1 MLTHTHRAFR
11 YGAIAALSLASVFAS
26 SAVAMASPIAQ
37 VGVKADFFVQGTV
50 TILSPSTGTP
60 TSLTIQP
67 RNPSAP
73 TENIVLS
80 SSTVFHQSGAVV
92 SASALSI
99 GEPVKISLTG
109 SPATAVLVEIQS
121 PEPIYIDGTV
131 TALTPSTGTPT
142 SVTIQPRDAKRPTV
156 NVALG
161 ASTLYYLGGKSTLL
175 TSLVV
180 GSQVVLEATGNPATA
195 TVVEIVMPKPI
206 EIDGVVTALSPAS
219 GTPTSVTIMPPD
231 HHAVAVSVALGSST
245 VYQQR
250 GAFVT
255 VASLLVGSHVKVLA
269 SGNPETAT
277 AVRIAVPKPVY
288 VSGVVTAL
296 SPSPGTPTSVTIQ
309 PNGYFK
315 SPLTVALGASTVYYQ
330 FRVATTV
337 AVLLVGSHVELSA
350 TGNPLTATVVHVAA
364 PVPQYKVGG
373 VTAVSSSSL
382 TIQPQATGSVP
393 MTFALTSTTKYF
405 SGRDASSI
413 NAVNVGDIVSVSDY
427 ASAATTAVSVT
438 VRNTAII
445 GRVTGVVGN
454 VISVRGFYGG
464 ALTANVTATTVY
476 TLSGKASSLS
486 AILVGDL
493 IVAQGPA
500 MAGVTNSVT
509 ASNVWIGTKDNSIYH
524 YAWLQHQFW
533 GKRHHR

>member
-1 MLTHTHRAFR
+1 MLTHTNRAFR
-11 YGAIAALSLASVFAS
+11 YGAIAALSLASVFAT
-26 SAVAMASPIAQ
+26 SAVAMASPVAH

-50 TILSPSTGTP
+50 TVLSPTTGTP

-67 RNPSAP
+67 RNPAAP
-73 TENIVLS
+73 TENILLS
-80 SSTVFHQSGAVV
+80 ASTIYHQSGAVV
-92 SASALSI
+92 TASALSI
-99 GEPVKISLTG
+99 GEPVKIGLTG
-109 SPATAVLVEIQS
+109 SPATAALVEIQS

-142 SVTIQPRDAKRPTV
+142 SVTIQPRDAKKPTV

-161 ASTLYYLGGKSTLL
+161 SSTLYYLGGKSSLL
-175 TSLVV
+175 SSLVV
-180 GSQVVLEATGNPATA
+180 GSQVVLEATGNPVTA

-206 EIDGVVTALSPAS
+206 EISGVVTALTPST

-231 HHAVAVSVALGSST
+231 HHAVAVSVGLGSST
-245 VYQQR
+245 VYQQA

-255 VASLLVGSHVKVLA
+255 VADLLVGSHVDVLA

-288 VSGVVTAL
+288 VNGVVTAL
-296 SPSPGTPTSVTIQ
+296 TPSTGTPTSVTIQ

-330 FRVATTV
+330 SGVVSSVSSLF
-337 AVLLVGSHVELSA
+337 VGSRVELSA
-350 TGNPLTATVVHVAA
+350 SGNPLTATKVHIAA
-364 PVPQYKVGG
+364 PVPHYTVGD
-373 VTAVSSSSL
+373 VTSVSSTSL
-382 TIQPQATGSVP
+382 TVQPQATGSTPIVF
-393 MTFALTSTTKYF
+393 TLTSATKYY
-405 SGRDASSI
+405 SGRDASDI
-413 NAVNVGDIVSVSDY
+413 TAVNVGDIVSVSDF

-445 GRVTGVVGN
+445 GRVTSVVGT
-454 VISVRGFYGG
+454 VISVRGFYG
-464 ALTANVTATTVY
+464 APLTANVTPTTVY
-476 TLSGKASSLS
+476 TLSGHTSSLS
-486 AILVGDL
+486 SVLVGDL

-500 MAGVTNSVT
+500 TAGVTNSVT
-509 ASNVWIGTKDNSIYH
+509 ASNVWIGTRDNPIYH
-524 YAWLQHQFW
+524 YAWIQHQFW